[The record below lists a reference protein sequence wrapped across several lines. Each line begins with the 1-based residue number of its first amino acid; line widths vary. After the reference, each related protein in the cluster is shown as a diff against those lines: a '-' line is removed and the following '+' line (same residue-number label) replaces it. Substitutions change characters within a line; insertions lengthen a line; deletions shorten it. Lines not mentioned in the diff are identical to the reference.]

1 VPARLTDTGAESSDT
16 ASEMNQQIQPP
27 RSQNQTLCASRRA
40 PDPLANCGVE
50 ALIPSNL
57 PEPVRRELA
66 LLVESAQAAF
76 GDELKSVVLFGS
88 AAEGMLRPT
97 SDVNL
102 LLLLGKFDSERADRL
117 REPLRRISAAIHL
130 HAMFLLEAELPAAME
145 AFAVKFGDIVRRHH
159 VLHGSDPF
167 AGISPA
173 PEKALARLKQILL
186 NLAVR
191 MREAY
196 LLRSLREEQL
206 VFVISEMTG
215 PLRACAA
222 TLLELQGTPAASG
235 KEALARVASTL
246 LASPADT
253 TLMEHISQAR
263 QTRALPAG
271 TATSTFHSLRTLAEK
286 MWAQANAM

>member
-1 VPARLTDTGAESSDT
+1 MEVS
-16 ASEMNQQIQPP
+16 
-27 RSQNQTLCASRRA
+27 
-40 PDPLANCGVE
+40 
-50 ALIPSNL
+50 IPSNL

-66 LLVESAQAAF
+66 SLVELAQSAFAA
-76 GDELKSVVLFGS
+76 DLKSIILFGS

-102 LLLLGKFDSERADRL
+102 LLLLEKFDPDKADRL
-117 REPLRRISAAIHL
+117 REPLRRISAAIDL

-145 AFAVKFGDIVRRHH
+145 AFAVKFGDIIRRHH
-159 VLHGSDPF
+159 VLYGSDPF
-167 AGISPA
+167 AGLSPA

-186 NLAVR
+186 NLTVR

-196 LLRSLREEQL
+196 LLRSLREEQV
-206 VFVISEMTG
+206 VFLISEMTG

-235 KEALARVASTL
+235 KEALAKVASTL
-246 LASPADT
+246 LTNPVDT
-253 TLMEHISQAR
+253 ELMEHISQAR
-263 QTRALPAG
+263 QTRALPDGA
-271 TATSTFHSLRTLAEK
+271 SIPTFHALRALAEK